1 MYCFVPY
8 VETIKPFPCVE
19 DMDMCN
25 ICRCQ
30 VKLLCSLS
38 GANERQTKLRELGA
52 QKLLQQ
58 LLSTSDTVLFD
69 K

>member
-1 MYCFVPY
+1 MLAHVVVIHNC
-8 VETIKPFPCVE
+8 CV
-19 DMDMCN
+19 
-25 ICRCQ
+25 
-30 VKLLCSLS
+30 S
-38 GANERQTKLRELGA
+38 GAMERQDKLRELGA